1 MQGAQRCGA
10 GIKRERERG
19 LGEGQGQGEERRLG
33 LYSSYLRLLCLV
45 GEVGHVGRGPVVLEV
60 APDQVTRGQ
69 GGHQAE
75 LPRQHSGA
83 DHSGQ
88 LGGILARVSWVR
100 ALDPEHLQARR
111 LGGQDGAAPH
121 GAHLDAGHGAG
132 DVEVLAPLPPRLHL
146 LQHRPTDQRRVGMRL
161 PPEMLRTLHLRI
173 LATTRATTSVAT
185 LMII

>member
-1 MQGAQRCGA
+1 M
-10 GIKRERERG
+10 
-19 LGEGQGQGEERRLG
+19 
-33 LYSSYLRLLCLV
+33 
-45 GEVGHVGRGPVVLEV
+45 LEV

-100 ALDPEHLQARR
+100 ALYPEHLQARR

-132 DVEVLAPLPPRLHL
+132 DVEVLAPLPPWLHQRDAVGAAHCL
-146 LQHRPTDQRRVGMRL
+146 RRV
-161 PPEMLRTLHLRI
+161 
-173 LATTRATTSVAT
+173 LARGDVDRCYDVRGVSVKA
-185 LMII
+185 LKYQS